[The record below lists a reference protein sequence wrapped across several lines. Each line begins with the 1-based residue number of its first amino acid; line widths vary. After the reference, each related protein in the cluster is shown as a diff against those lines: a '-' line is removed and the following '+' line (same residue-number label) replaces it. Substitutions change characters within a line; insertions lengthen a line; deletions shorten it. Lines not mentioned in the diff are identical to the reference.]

1 MKYVD
6 LSTTYVPFVHEQIKG
21 IVNFK
26 KISHL
31 EFNFATSE
39 FYLSCS
45 LFITENCLKFGRKNP
60 IFLGFVSSIFTG
72 VET

>member
-26 KISHL
+26 KISRL

-39 FYLSCS
+39 FYLS
-45 LFITENCLKFGRKNP
+45 I
-60 IFLGFVSSIFTG
+60 
-72 VET
+72 

>member
-6 LSTTYVPFVHEQIKG
+6 LSTTYVPFVPEQIKG

-45 LFITENCLKFGRKNP
+45 LFIKENCLKFGRKNP

>member
-1 MKYVD
+1 MFLLYII
-6 LSTTYVPFVHEQIKG
+6 HGQIKG

-26 KISHL
+26 KISH
-31 EFNFATSE
+31 FATSE

-45 LFITENCLKFGRKNP
+45 LFIKENCLKFGRKNP